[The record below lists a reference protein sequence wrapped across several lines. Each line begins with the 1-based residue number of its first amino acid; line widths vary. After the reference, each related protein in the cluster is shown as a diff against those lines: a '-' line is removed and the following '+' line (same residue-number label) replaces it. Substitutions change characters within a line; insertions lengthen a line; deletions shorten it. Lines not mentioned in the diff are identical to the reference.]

1 MQDKSLNDGK
11 YQKRKLLSEIKRTG
25 FLIPYTKGNRRLL
38 LLPALLIPLIAG
50 LQVSIP
56 QILRLAIDEGVIK
69 KDYNELTLYS
79 FAFLGVVLLSYLAR
93 TTQAIASIIFVQRM
107 IVKIR
112 AHLVGHVLKLK
123 AKYHDKN
130 MSGALVTR
138 ATSDFDNLTESLNF
152 GVLNTLVDLAVLSGN
167 IAGMY
172 LLNWKLAIIASLALP
187 LVIYAINKFSHAL
200 KKFNVVT
207 RKKIAT
213 LNAYTQ
219 ESLYGNATI
228 KLLRAEEQ
236 AFKKHNQL
244 NFDYRNSQM
253 KVVAFDALLFSVI
266 EGIASITIGLVL
278 WYSLSDHFPDNALTA
293 GVMVAFV
300 QLVSQLFDPLKQLGS
315 TMAMLQGVF
324 TSIDR
329 IFGILNINQFI
340 EGNENKTPTGTI
352 TLDKVNYRY
361 DDTGKN
367 ILKDISFS
375 VEKGKS
381 LAIVGSTGSGKST
394 IIKLL
399 SKLYDNYSGSIKVGG
414 QELSGFTADSIRS
427 NIAIVPQDIVI
438 FDGTI
443 SFNIS
448 LGIPGVTEAEVEK
461 AAKLVGADKFI
472 NQLPDGYNHKILE
485 RGANLSHG
493 QRQLLAFARALC
505 KNPDYVILDEATSSV
520 DPASEREIQQAL
532 LKILQNKTVIVIAHR
547 LSTIKECDDIIV
559 LESGKIIENGKH
571 EELVQLRGRYFE
583 LVNEFSG
590 EFGLATT

>member
-1 MQDKSLNDGK
+1 MQDKSLNNLSI
-11 YQKRKLLSEIKRTG
+11 KRKLLSEIKRTG

-340 EGNENKTPTGTI
+340 EGNETKTPTGTI
-352 TLDKVNYRY
+352 TLENVKYRY
-361 DDTGKN
+361 DDTEKN
-367 ILKDISFS
+367 ILNDISFS

-414 QELSGFTADSIRS
+414 QELSGFTAESIRS

-505 KNPDYVILDEATSSV
+505 MNPDYVILDEATSSV

-559 LESGKIIENGKH
+559 LESGKIIENGRH

>member
-1 MQDKSLNDGK
+1 MQDKSQNNGK

-340 EGNENKTPTGTI
+340 EGNETKTPTGTI
-352 TLDKVNYRY
+352 TLEKVDYRY

-414 QELSGFTADSIRS
+414 QELSGFTAESVRS

-559 LESGKIIENGKH
+559 LESGKIVENGRH
-571 EELVQLRGRYFE
+571 EELVQARGRYFE